1 MTIEGTM
8 KDFKAKVPARAFL
21 DFLAGRISVDQFRRF
36 MGQRQ
41 GESNLFENWLNLG
54 FTLSRIEMAPRNV
67 DEDDDHLVLH
77 FSDDPAARA
86 LKLNP
91 PVTE

>member
-1 MTIEGTM
+1 
-8 KDFKAKVPARAFL
+8 
-21 DFLAGRISVDQFRRF
+21 
-36 MGQRQ
+36 MGQPK
-41 GESNLFENWLNLG
+41 GEPNLFENWLNQG

-86 LKLNP
+86 LKINP
-91 PVTE
+91 PITE